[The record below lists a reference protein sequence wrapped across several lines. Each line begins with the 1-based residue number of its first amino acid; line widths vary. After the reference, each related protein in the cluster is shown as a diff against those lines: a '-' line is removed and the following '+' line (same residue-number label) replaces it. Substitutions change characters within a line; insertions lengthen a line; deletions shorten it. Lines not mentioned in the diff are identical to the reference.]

1 MYFIGLDLG
10 GTNVKGL
17 LIDAKGEIVKQHYIA
32 TQDSSDGS
40 WRNNVLEMVVF
51 LKTDLDQPITAIGL
65 SAPGL
70 PNETNDRIVFMPSRL
85 AGIENFIWTD
95 FLGHVTYVLNDAHAA
110 LMAEATFGVAQ
121 NKQNVVLL
129 TLGTGVGGG
138 LLINGEL
145 YQGLGQMAG
154 HLGHISI
161 DANDDEPNIVGMP
174 GSLEYAVGNYSVK
187 KRSFGR
193 FESTWEL
200 VEAHKKGD
208 FWATHVW
215 LGSIRKLSV
224 AIASLINALSPEM
237 VVLAGGITLAD
248 ESLFEPLSQFMA
260 IFEWRAGGKQ
270 TPIVQAHFGDMAGA
284 MGAAGFAIQQFNKT
298 IFKNQ

>member
-17 LIDAKGEIVKQHYIA
+17 VIDSKGEVVKQHYIA
-32 TQDSSDGS
+32 TQDTGDGT
-40 WRNNVLEMVVF
+40 WRQNVREMVES
-51 LKTDLDQPITAIGL
+51 LKTDLNQPITAIGL

-70 PNETNDRIVFMPSRL
+70 PNEQNSCISFMPNRL
-85 AGIENFIWTD
+85 AGIENFVWSD
-95 FLGHVTYVLNDAHAA
+95 FLGHNTYVLNDAHAA
-110 LMAEATFGVAQ
+110 LMAEAAFGVAK
-121 NKQNVVLL
+121 NKKNVILL

-154 HLGHISI
+154 HLGHTCIN
-161 DANDDEPNIVGMP
+161 ANDDEPNIVGMA

-187 KRSFGR
+187 KRSFGH
-193 FESTWEL
+193 FESTWDL
-200 VEAHKKGD
+200 VEAHKKGNY
-208 FWATHVW
+208 WATHVW
-215 LGSIRKLSV
+215 LDSVRKLSL
-224 AIASLINALSPEM
+224 AIASFVNALSPEM
-237 VVLAGGITLAD
+237 VVLAGGITLAE
-248 ESLFEPLSQFMA
+248 ESLFEPLAQFMS

-284 MGAAGFAIQQFNKT
+284 MGAAGFALK
-298 IFKNQ
+298 KSA